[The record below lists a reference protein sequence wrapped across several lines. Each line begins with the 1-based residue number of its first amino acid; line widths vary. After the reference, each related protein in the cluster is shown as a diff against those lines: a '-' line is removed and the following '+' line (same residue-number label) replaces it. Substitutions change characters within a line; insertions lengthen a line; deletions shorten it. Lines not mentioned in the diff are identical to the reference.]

1 MADKIRAT
9 LEKLIP
15 DLMNLQKREIFS
27 DEDVKG
33 IMREREKN
41 EQTPNRDI
49 IKQVHT
55 AEEERQDEG
64 FLKSRGL

>member
-41 EQTPNRDI
+41 E
-49 IKQVHT
+49 
-55 AEEERQDEG
+55 
-64 FLKSRGL
+64 